1 MSRKTSGPK
10 KPKNGANGGRQASS
24 GADNGAEDSK
34 IIRLTAT
41 PAFELWLD
49 RQTKRIVDAS
59 ARAPGQ
65 ELVDLIRN
73 WSGNNPKKDPGN
85 ITD

>member
-41 PAFELWLD
+41 PALPWSICWPATGPWLD
-49 RQTKRIVDAS
+49 
-59 ARAPGQ
+59 
-65 ELVDLIRN
+65 LV
-73 WSGNNPKKDPGN
+73 
-85 ITD
+85 TDRGRMVKLAAGLAIAGGR